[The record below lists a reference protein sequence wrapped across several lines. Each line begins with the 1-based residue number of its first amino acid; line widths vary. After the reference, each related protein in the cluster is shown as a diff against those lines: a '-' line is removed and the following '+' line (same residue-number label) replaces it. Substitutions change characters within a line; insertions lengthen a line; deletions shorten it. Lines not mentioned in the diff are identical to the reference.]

1 MADIINSYETI
12 VVVSAKNGEEAAQEV
27 VERVKGVI
35 SQHGTLES
43 VDSWGKRRLAYPIE
57 KQAEGYYTL
66 INFKSTPDFTAELD
80 RRYQINDQ
88 ILRTIIVKKDP
99 RHMTTKKA
107 ESKPTVDVEAIA
119 VESAI
124 EA

>member
-1 MADIINSYETI
+1 MAEIMNSYETI
-12 VVVSAKNGEEAAQEV
+12 VVVTLKNGEEAAQAV
-27 VERVKGVI
+27 IERVKAVI
-35 SQHGTLES
+35 SENATLES
-43 VDSWGKRRLAYPIE
+43 VDTWGVRRLAYPIE
-57 KQAEGYYTL
+57 KQYQAYYAL
-66 INFKSTPDFTAELD
+66 INFKSAPEFTAELD

-99 RHMTTKKA
+99 RHMNAKKA
-107 ESKPTVDVEAIA
+107 EPKATVDVEAIA